1 MKAAGSGKQRLF
13 LFSLIIFYVTFCG
26 CDPAQSK
33 TVPGGFDREN
43 FQEIVDYASK
53 HFLDSHNINQTRSYV
68 GAAEAA
74 LRSLPSPVY
83 LMTRAYYRERSRF
96 KEADRLIPGKLVEVG
111 RKAPYVLLVPDYAQ
125 WDKKTK
131 TFLNKERERLKNM
144 SKIERQKF
152 EEESREK
159 ARQEEEFE
167 EKAWAESGF
176 REKDFDAVIAWI
188 EANRQEHFKLPPSHT
203 GEDPYKN
210 DPFGMNHVY
219 FAAANGY
226 LHSMDPHSGVID
238 RESWEKIKK
247 ESQDAS
253 FEGIGAMLR
262 GGGIRDVVVETP
274 LPGSPAL
281 NAGLRSGDIIRA
293 VDDQTIEKLP
303 LSAVVKKI
311 RGQKDTVVALTVE
324 RPLEAYSVLTIKI
337 KRAKIELKS
346 VSSQYLPEEK
356 VAVIKISSF
365 LHAGVAPSSLIRREF
380 SDIQKQAD
388 GKLEGLVIDLRNN
401 PGGFLDDAIR
411 VAGMF
416 LPERRA
422 VVHIKGRGH
431 GGMEPKY
438 AGGDP
443 IVQGIPIV
451 VLINHGSASASEI
464 VASALMDHKV
474 GLVLGERSFGK
485 ATVQG
490 MHTRGDIYIKL
501 TTARYYAP
509 GGYTVQVYG
518 VQPDIQLSDELD
530 NTFPVRFREED
541 MWKHFPE
548 LESRTPNPRREAWVA
563 KIKAAVGDNQ
573 AAETYIQEHKN
584 DALRTDYML
593 RRALPYLKALKQ
605 YPRP

>member
-1 MKAAGSGKQRLF
+1 MKTAGSGKQRLF
-13 LFSLIIFYVTFCG
+13 LFSLIFFYVTFCG

-33 TVPGGFDREN
+33 TVPGGFSREN
-43 FQEIVDYASK
+43 FQEIVDYASE
-53 HFLDSHNINQTRSYV
+53 HFLDSRNINATRSYV
-68 GAAEAA
+68 GASEAA

-96 KEADRLIPGKLVEVG
+96 NEPDRLIPGKMVEIG
-111 RKAPYVLLVPDYAQ
+111 RKAPYVLLVPDYVK
-125 WDKKTK
+125 WDKQTK
-131 TFLNKERERLKNM
+131 AFLNKERVRLKKM
-144 SKIERQKF
+144 SKPDRRKY
-152 EEESREK
+152 EEETKKK
-159 ARQEEEFE
+159 AREEEDFV
-167 EKAWAESGF
+167 EKAWVESRFGS
-176 REKDFDAVIAWI
+176 RDFDRVIAWI
-188 EANRQEHFKLPPSHT
+188 QSNKERHFKLPPTHT
-203 GEDPYKN
+203 GDDPYKA
-210 DPFGMNHVY
+210 DPYGMNHVF

-281 NAGLRSGDIIRA
+281 RAGLRSGDIIRK

-311 RGQKDTVVALTVE
+311 RGQKETIVALTVE

-346 VSSQYLPEEK
+346 VSSRYMSEEK
-356 VAVIKISSF
+356 VAVIKVSSF

-380 SDIQKQAD
+380 QKIMKQAD
-388 GKLEGLVIDLRNN
+388 GELNGLVLDLRNN

-411 VAGMF
+411 VAGLF
-416 LPERRA
+416 LPNRRV

-431 GGMEPKY
+431 GLEPKY

-443 IVQGIPIV
+443 LIQGVPVV

-464 VASALMDHKV
+464 VASALMDHGV
-474 GLVLGERSFGK
+474 ALVLGERSFGK

-509 GGYTVQVYG
+509 RAYTVQVHG
-518 VQPDIQLSDELD
+518 VHPDIQLSDELD
-530 NTFPVRFREED
+530 KSFPIRFREED
-541 MWKHFPE
+541 MWKHFPQ
-548 LESRTPNPRREAWVA
+548 LENREPDPRRQAWIA
-563 KIKAAVGDNQ
+563 KLQAAVGDNQ
-573 AAETYIQEHKN
+573 ATELYIQEHKN

-593 RRALPYLKALKQ
+593 RRALPYIKALQKF
-605 YPRP
+605 PKP